1 MPGLVA
7 LRFWRIGGLGRHCV
21 RIVLGHGVASPHAA
35 RAGRPTFRLAQAIT
49 LARLP
54 YRQAHEWRDYLSG
67 STPLPAARGLDTR
80 VDGGSNPRLNAPS
93 WTLEADEPGIL
104 LNCYLAGPA
113 PPLDSHRLH
122 RSIRG
127 YGPSSSSGSPAI
139 WPANQTCAARYP
151 AALHLPCEFGLLPEL
166 MMSRSR

>member
-1 MPGLVA
+1 MPGLEP
-7 LRFWRIGGLGRHCV
+7 LDFGGSRVSAGHCV
-21 RIVLGHGVASPHAA
+21 RIVSGHGVASPHAA
-35 RAGRPTFRLAQAIT
+35 RAGRPTFRLARDIT

-113 PPLDSHRLH
+113 PRWTAIGCIARQ
-122 RSIRG
+122 RSAQVPG
-127 YGPSSSSGSPAI
+127 AGDVSI
-139 WPANQTCAARYP
+139 WPN
-151 AALHLPCEFGLLPEL
+151 
-166 MMSRSR
+166 